1 MNNSFAAHQGGLGL
15 PELLIALLLSSFIMT
30 GLMHHYLA
38 TKNQYSDIQK
48 KLERGMDLQL
58 VINLIRDSTRQAGF
72 TPCLR
77 IDHLVT
83 IDQRKKSRSLV
94 AIDYGLDPRSWL
106 RFSRMSEHF
115 ETVLDIINSTQ
126 LLTTHVQKLY
136 RDQSI
141 LIADCYHAEVQK
153 ISKIERT
160 TKGQVLTITKPL
172 AFQYHPPIYIGE
184 WLEETYFI
192 QQGYNGENALFYQYQ
207 HTEELTGAVHDLL
220 AHLIK
225 HKEDTFLQVILSI
238 AKEDPAIKFETMVRA
253 W

>member
-1 MNNSFAAHQGGLGL
+1 MNNSFAANQMGLGL

-38 TKNQYSDIQK
+38 TKRQYRAIQQ
-48 KLERGMDLQL
+48 KLERRMDLQL
-58 VINLIRDSTRQAGF
+58 VINLMRESTRQAGF

-77 IDHLVT
+77 VDHLIT
-83 IDQRKKSRSLV
+83 SDQRSKSRPLV
-94 AIDYGLDPRSWL
+94 AIDYGLNPRSWL

-115 ETVLDIINSTQ
+115 DTVLDRINSIQ
-126 LLTTHVQKLY
+126 LLTTPALELY

-160 TKGQVLTITKPL
+160 SKGQVLTLTKPL

-192 QQGYNGENALFYQYQ
+192 RRGHNGENALFYHYQ
-207 HTEELTGAVHDLL
+207 HTEELTIAVHELL
-220 AHLIK
+220 ARLIK
-225 HKEDTFLQVILSI
+225 HKEHTLLQVILSI
-238 AKEDPAIKFETMVRA
+238 PKEDSAIKIETTVRA